1 MRSSRIPALI
11 TLAIALCVVTL
22 WGAPNTRPAN
32 AADDRPVMTVGT
44 PIPVPRAVGRFD
56 YLTIDEKY
64 RRLLAVHTSSNELL
78 VFDIDTG
85 EIERRVAVGSGHGVA
100 VDVFDGKVFVGTD
113 DGYIS
118 QLNRRWLVENQRIY
132 TNGPV
137 GAVAF
142 DSKNG
147 RLFAAHTDGT
157 EVWVVQ
163 GKTDKLLQFPVTIA
177 KGPAYLEYDP
187 VTDKIYQ
194 NVTSTNSIQVIDPG
208 TNNVVATWPLAPVT
222 DPHGLAVDGKGK
234 RLFSA
239 GSNGKLVILDLTT
252 GQVQH
257 SVDIPPR
264 VDQIAYDAGADKLY
278 CASGTG
284 VLAVLGETS
293 DGFEKIGELSIPRG
307 THSLAVDPKT
317 HNVWIAYGGDQSD
330 YVIKISPPP
339 AGAASPSPGSAT
351 PTPSVA
357 TQGTVSGVVTYLQR
371 SALPLTAVVHMEIDD
386 VTLAD
391 APMVT
396 ISAVDIPVTH
406 QVPIAFSLSYD
417 PSKIDPKHHY
427 ALNARITD
435 HGKLL
440 FLNMTRFPL
449 FENGAPT
456 TGLELRVDAVTP

>member
-1 MRSSRIPALI
+1 MKSSRIKVMTALAVA
-11 TLAIALCVVTL
+11 LCAIALWC
-22 WGAPNTRPAN
+22 GPNSRPAN
-32 AADDRPVMTVGT
+32 AADTERPVMTVGT

-78 VFDIDTG
+78 VFNIDTG
-85 EIERRVAVGSGHGVA
+85 AIERRVAVGPGRGVA
-100 VDVFDGKVFVGTD
+100 IDVYDGKVFVGTD

-118 QLNRRWLVENQRIY
+118 QLNRRWLVEDQRIY

-137 GAVAF
+137 DAIAF

-147 RLFAAHTDGT
+147 RLFADHADGA

-163 GKTDKLLQFPVTIA
+163 AKTDKLLQFPVVIA
-177 KGPAYLEYDP
+177 KGPEYLEYDP

-194 NVTSTNSIQVIDPG
+194 NVTSNNSVQVIDPS
-208 TNNVVATWPLAPVT
+208 TNTVVATWPLAPAT
-222 DPHGLAVDGKGK
+222 DPRGLAVDGKGK

-239 GSNGKLVILDLTT
+239 GANGKLVILDLTT
-252 GQVQH
+252 GQVQR
-257 SVDIPPR
+257 SIDIPPR
-264 VDQIAYDAGADKLY
+264 VDQIAYDAGADRLY

-284 VLAVLGETS
+284 VLAVLGDTG
-293 DGFEKIGELSIPRG
+293 DGFDRIGDVSIPRG
-307 THSLAVDPKT
+307 AHTLAVDPKT

-330 YVIKISPPP
+330 YVIKLSPPP
-339 AGAASPSPGSAT
+339 PGSPPPSPAST
-351 PTPSVA
+351 PLV
-357 TQGTVSGVVTYLQR
+357 QGVVSGVVTYVQR
-371 SALPLTAVVHMEIDD
+371 SALTPTAVVHMEIAD
-386 VTLAD
+386 VTLED

-427 ALNARITD
+427 ALYARISD
-435 HGKLL
+435 HGTLL
-440 FLNMTRFPL
+440 FLNETRFPL
-449 FENGAPT
+449 FEHGAPT
-456 TGLELRVDAVTP
+456 TGLELRVDPVR

>member
-1 MRSSRIPALI
+1 MKSSRITAMVALAMA
-11 TLAIALCVVTL
+11 LCAIALV
-22 WGAPNTRPAN
+22 GGPSGRPAN
-32 AADDRPVMTVGT
+32 ADSERPVMTVGT

-85 EIERRVAVGSGHGVA
+85 EIERRVSVGPGHGVA
-100 VDVFDGKVFVGTD
+100 IDVYDGKVFVGTE

-118 QLNRRWLVENQRIY
+118 QLNRRWLVEDQRIY

-137 GAVAF
+137 GAIAF
-142 DSKNG
+142 DPKNG
-147 RLFAAHTDGT
+147 RLFADHADGT

-163 GKTDKLLQFPVTIA
+163 AKTDKLLQFPVTIA
-177 KGPAYLEYDP
+177 KGPEYLAYDP
-187 VTDKIYQ
+187 VTDKLYQ
-194 NVTSTNSIQVIDPG
+194 NIASINSVQVIDPG
-208 TNNVVATWPLAPVT
+208 TNTVVATWPLAPVT
-222 DPHGLAVDGKGK
+222 DPRGLAVDGKGK

-239 GSNGKLVILDLTT
+239 GANGKLVILDLTT

-257 SVDIPPR
+257 TVDIPPR

-278 CASGTG
+278 LASGTG
-284 VLAVLGETS
+284 VLAVLGDTDE
-293 DGFEKIGELSIPRG
+293 GFDKIGEVSIPRG
-307 THSLAVDPKT
+307 THTLAVDPKT

-339 AGAASPSPGSAT
+339 PGTPSPSPAASP
-351 PTPSVA
+351 V
-357 TQGTVSGVVTYLQR
+357 TQGVVSGVVTYLQR
-371 SALPLTAVVHMEIDD
+371 MALSPTAVVHVSIDD
-386 VTLAD
+386 VTLED

-396 ISAVDIPVTH
+396 ISSVDIPVTH
-406 QVPIAFSLSYD
+406 QVPIPFSLSYD
-417 PSKIDPKHHY
+417 PSKIDPKHRY

-435 HGKLL
+435 HGTLL
-440 FLNMTRFPL
+440 FVNKTRFPL

-456 TGLELRVDAVTP
+456 TGLELRVDPAQ